1 MTFYYVS
8 NIVAIVKIK
17 YQVIVVY
24 FISVLRVIFIFGFE
38 TEIDLYIKNYLES
51 TFFQTRYETTLLLI

>member
-38 TEIDLYIKNYLES
+38 TEIDLYNKNYLES
-51 TFFQTRYETTLLLI
+51 TYFQTRYETTLLLI

>member
-51 TFFQTRYETTLLLI
+51 TYFQTRYETTLLLI

>member
-8 NIVAIVKIK
+8 NILAIVKM
-17 YQVIVVY
+17 IVVY
-24 FISVLRVIFIFGFE
+24 FISVLRVVFIFGFE

-51 TFFQTRYETTLLLI
+51 TYFKHGMKRLCS